1 MLLYLRA
8 RKTLRALAIIGA
20 VQVVILATGAT
31 KVPFLSLADGGSVQ
45 LPAALL
51 LPVLAAAAVAYSV
64 AAPTSV
70 LERVAVRPLQRLD
83 AVLVLGYCLFLLVSG
98 GLLWTAGVDLAAEST
113 RNALGFV
120 GATCLAVR
128 FLGPGPGT
136 TILPVYVLLSVAS
149 GGARRPRPWTWF
161 LVQDAGPRDVT
172 IALLLLG
179 LGLLCW
185 SSQERTGGSRGF
197 PQTAV

>member
-20 VQVVILATGAT
+20 VHIVILTTGT
-31 KVPFLSLADGGSVQ
+31 TEIPFLSLADGGSVQ
-45 LPAALL
+45 LPAALF
-51 LPVLAAAAVAYSV
+51 LPVLVAAAVAYSV
-64 AAPTSV
+64 ATPTSV
-70 LERVAVRPLQRLD
+70 LERLAVRPLPRLD

-98 GLLWTAGVDLAAEST
+98 CLLWAAGVDLAAEST

-128 FLGPGPGT
+128 FLGPGLGT

-149 GGARRPRPWTWF
+149 GGARRPRPWSWF

-197 PQTAV
+197 AQTAV